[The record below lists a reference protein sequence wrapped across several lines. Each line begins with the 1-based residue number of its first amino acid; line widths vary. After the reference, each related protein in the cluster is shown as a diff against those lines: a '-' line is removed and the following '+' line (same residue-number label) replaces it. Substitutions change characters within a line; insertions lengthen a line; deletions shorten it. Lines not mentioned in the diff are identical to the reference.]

1 MCQLPVDES
10 QRLLVPPRYHLV
22 AVTDSDPELSHSDH
36 LLLGVVETL
45 VKVSPHHMDVT
56 GQGLQVVQSLL
67 GAQIAR
73 AENVLDPAGN
83 EQLLKFSRESGGP
96 VGDVKI
102 SEHEHQHY
110 VGKSGEGGEWPLVEG
125 LE

>member
-1 MCQLPVDES
+1 MILPVDKS
-10 QRLLVPPRYHLV
+10 KGLLIAPGNHLV
-22 AVTDSDPELSHSDH
+22 AVTNSDPELAHRHH

-45 VKVSPHHMDVT
+45 VKVSPDHVDVT

-73 AENVLDPAGN
+73 AENVLDPTRN

-110 VGKSGEGGEWPLVEG
+110 V
-125 LE
+125 

>member
-1 MCQLPVDES
+1 MVSPWNDLM
-10 QRLLVPPRYHLV
+10 
-22 AVTDSDPELSHSDH
+22 AVTNSNSELSNRDH

-45 VKVSPHHMDVT
+45 VKVPPHHVNVT
-56 GQGLQVVQSLL
+56 CQGLQVVQSLL

-83 EQLLKFSRESGGP
+83 EQLLKFSREGGGP

-110 VGKSGEGGEWPLVEG
+110 VCKSGEGGSG
-125 LE
+125 R